1 MTITN
6 QTNKVGTSYTS
17 KMSTVFVPQ
26 KDVGFLGKVKK
37 TKTFTSLRVT
47 KVSNTPGPNQY
58 KTEVIQHK
66 DAAKSSSIVIGE
78 VKNGSLVLNE
88 NVDLGN
94 AEEDVFIKQVENQI
108 KNQKRDVEKQIKNKV
123 SSDSESLFIS
133 DELRDSENGPGITED
148 DVENGLGSQP
158 LSDLEELQNSKGG
171 IGRGG
176 KNTYGALF
184 YPSFIEKSVQDK
196 LKVTILEF
204 APKRKRT
211 RMAKVEK
218 KTTEW
223 TNAYNQIPTI
233 SSAPIM
239 SFPIRTTTTE
249 LVDVEKDVFKDQ
261 FSFNSR
267 KRMEFGKRTLGHITL
282 PIPDGVSDMN
292 KVNFGDGNLNPVQA
306 LLADDVTS
314 ALMGEKVTGVN
325 FNNELKKTFEST
337 KKFKGEV
344 KEAIGGFFSAKTLG
358 MDKDELIARTQGRIF
373 NNNLE
378 LLFKGP
384 TLRTF
389 NFRFKMSPR
398 DESEIKQVMK
408 IIKAFK
414 QSSAVQKSKNGIFMV
429 TPNTYKLEF
438 KKGGRG
444 LGNKNHMFLP
454 KVKECALLQI
464 AVDYMPE
471 GSYMTYENE
480 DPSLEGS
487 MVTYVMT
494 LSFQELEPLFNDDYF
509 AESGVGF

>member
-1 MTITN
+1 M
-6 QTNKVGTSYTS
+6 
-17 KMSTVFVPQ
+17 
-26 KDVGFLGKVKK
+26 
-37 TKTFTSLRVT
+37 
-47 KVSNTPGPNQY
+47 
-58 KTEVIQHK
+58 
-66 DAAKSSSIVIGE
+66 
-78 VKNGSLVLNE
+78 
-88 NVDLGN
+88 
-94 AEEDVFIKQVENQI
+94 
-108 KNQKRDVEKQIKNKV
+108 
-123 SSDSESLFIS
+123 
-133 DELRDSENGPGITED
+133 
-148 DVENGLGSQP
+148 GSQP

-171 IGRGG
+171 IGRSG
-176 KNTYGALF
+176 KNSYGALF

-211 RMAKVEK
+211 RPAKVEK

-223 TNAYNQIPTI
+223 TNKYNDLPTI
-233 SSAPIM
+233 SSTPIM
-239 SFPIRTTTTE
+239 SFPVPSTTTE

-314 ALMGEKVTGVN
+314 ALMGEKVTGVS
-325 FNNELKKTFEST
+325 FNEELKKTFEST

-398 DESEIKQVMK
+398 DESEIRQVMK

>member
-6 QTNKVGTSYTS
+6 QTNPIGSSYESKRSAVFISQKDGGLFGKSKKIYTS
-17 KMSTVFVPQ
+17 TR
-26 KDVGFLGKVKK
+26 L
-37 TKTFTSLRVT
+37 TKISE
-47 KVSNTPGPNQY
+47 TPGPNQY
-58 KTEVIQHK
+58 RVEVFQH
-66 DAAKSSSIVIGE
+66 DSPSGGSSIQIGT
-78 VKNGSLVLNE
+78 VVNGKLELNASA
-88 NVDLGN
+88 DIGN
-94 AEEDVFIKQVENQI
+94 AVSEDTFRLQVEAQI
-108 KNQKRDVEKQIKNKV
+108 KNQKKDAEKQIKDKIN
-123 SSDSESLFIS
+123 SDSESIFVS
-133 DELRDSENGPGITED
+133 EELTEKTGITAE

-171 IGRGG
+171 IGRSG
-176 KNTYGALF
+176 KNSYGALF

-211 RMAKVEK
+211 RPAKVEK

-223 TNAYNQIPTI
+223 TNKYNDLPTI
-233 SSAPIM
+233 SSTPIM
-239 SFPIRTTTTE
+239 SFPVPSTTTE

-292 KVNFGDGNLNPVQA
+292 KLNFGDGNLNPVQA

-325 FNNELKKTFEST
+325 FKDELKNTFDAT

-344 KEAIGGFFSAKTLG
+344 KEARGGFFSAKTLG

-398 DESEIKQVMK
+398 DESEIRQVMK

>member
-6 QTNKVGTSYTS
+6 QTNPIGSNYESDRSVVFIAQKDGGFFGKSKKIYTS
-17 KMSTVFVPQ
+17 TR
-26 KDVGFLGKVKK
+26 L
-37 TKTFTSLRVT
+37 TKISE
-47 KVSNTPGPNQY
+47 TPGPNQY
-58 KTEVIQHK
+58 RVEVFQH
-66 DAAKSSSIVIGE
+66 DSPSGGNSTQIGT
-78 VKNGSLVLNE
+78 VVDGKLVLNSA
-88 NVDLGN
+88 VDYGN
-94 AEEDVFIKQVENQI
+94 AVSEDSFRLQVEAQI
-108 KNQKRDVEKQIKNKV
+108 KNQKKDAEKQIKDKV
-123 SSDSESLFIS
+123 NSDSESIFVS
-133 DELRDSENGPGITED
+133 QELTDDTGITAT
-148 DVENGLGSQP
+148 DVENGLGNTSRDP
-158 LSDLEELQNSKGG
+158 LTDLQELQNSKGG
-171 IGRGG
+171 IGRSG
-176 KNTYGALF
+176 KNSYGALF

-223 TNAYNQIPTI
+223 TNKYNDLPTI
-233 SSAPIM
+233 SSTPIM
-239 SFPIRTTTTE
+239 SFPMPSTTTE

-325 FNNELKKTFEST
+325 FKDELKNTFNAT

-480 DPSLEGS
+480 DPTLEGS

>member
-6 QTNKVGTSYTS
+6 QTNTIWSNYESKRSAVFISQKDGGLFGKSKKIYTS
-17 KMSTVFVPQ
+17 TR
-26 KDVGFLGKVKK
+26 L
-37 TKTFTSLRVT
+37 TKISE
-47 KVSNTPGPNQY
+47 TPGPNQY
-58 KTEVIQHK
+58 RVEVFQHDSPSGGNSIQ
-66 DAAKSSSIVIGE
+66 IGT
-78 VKNGSLVLNE
+78 VVNGKLELNASA
-88 NVDLGN
+88 DIGN
-94 AEEDVFIKQVENQI
+94 AVSEDTFRLQVEAQI
-108 KNQKRDVEKQIKNKV
+108 KNQKKDAEKQIKDKIN
-123 SSDSESLFIS
+123 SDSESIFVS
-133 DELRDSENGPGITED
+133 EELTEKTGITAE

-171 IGRGG
+171 IGRSG
-176 KNTYGALF
+176 KNSYGALF

-211 RMAKVEK
+211 KMAKVEK

-223 TNAYNQIPTI
+223 TTAYNQIPSI
-233 SSAPIM
+233 SNTPVYA
-239 SFPIRTTTTE
+239 FPMPSTTTE

-314 ALMGEKVTGVN
+314 ALMGEKVTGVS
-325 FNNELKKTFEST
+325 FNEELKKTFEST

-398 DESEIKQVMK
+398 DESEIRQVMK

>member
-6 QTNKVGTSYTS
+6 QTNPIGSNYESKRSAVFIAQKDGGLFGKSEKIYTS
-17 KMSTVFVPQ
+17 TR
-26 KDVGFLGKVKK
+26 L
-37 TKTFTSLRVT
+37 TKI
-47 KVSNTPGPNQY
+47 SNTPGPNQY
-58 KTEVIQHK
+58 RVEVFQH
-66 DAAKSSSIVIGE
+66 DSPSGGNSTQIGT
-78 VKNGSLVLNE
+78 VVDGKLVLNSA
-88 NVDLGN
+88 VDYGN
-94 AEEDVFIKQVENQI
+94 AFSEDSFRLQVEAQI
-108 KNQKRDVEKQIKNKV
+108 KNQKKDAEKQIKDKLN
-123 SSDSESLFIS
+123 SDSESIFVS
-133 DELRDSENGPGITED
+133 EELKKKGITED
-148 DVENGLGSQP
+148 DVENGLGTQP
-158 LSDLEELQNSKGG
+158 LSDLEELQNRKGG

-204 APKRKRT
+204 APKKKRT
-211 RMAKVEK
+211 KMAKVEK

-223 TNAYNQIPTI
+223 TTAYNQIPTI
-233 SSAPIM
+233 SNTPVYA
-239 SFPIRTTTTE
+239 FPMPSTTTE

-408 IIKAFK
+408 IIRAFK
-414 QSSAVQKSKNGIFMV
+414 QSSAVQKSKTGIFMV

-444 LGNKNHMFLP
+444 LGNKNHLFLP

-480 DPSLEGS
+480 DPSAEGS

-509 AESGVGF
+509 AEGGVGF

>member
-6 QTNKVGTSYTS
+6 QTNPIGSNYESKRSAVFISQKDGGLFGKSKKIYTS
-17 KMSTVFVPQ
+17 TR
-26 KDVGFLGKVKK
+26 L
-37 TKTFTSLRVT
+37 TKISE
-47 KVSNTPGPNQY
+47 TPGPNQY
-58 KTEVIQHK
+58 RVEVFQHDSPSGGNTIQ
-66 DAAKSSSIVIGE
+66 IGT
-78 VKNGSLVLNE
+78 VVNGKLELNASA
-88 NVDLGN
+88 DIGN
-94 AEEDVFIKQVENQI
+94 AVSEDTFRLQVEAQI
-108 KNQKRDVEKQIKNKV
+108 KNQKKDAEKQIKDKIN
-123 SSDSESLFIS
+123 SDSESIFVS
-133 DELRDSENGPGITED
+133 EELTEKTGITAE

-171 IGRGG
+171 IGRSG
-176 KNTYGALF
+176 KNSYGALF

-211 RMAKVEK
+211 RPAKVEK

-223 TNAYNQIPTI
+223 TNKYNDLPTI
-233 SSAPIM
+233 SSTPIM
-239 SFPIRTTTTE
+239 SFPVPSTTTE

-314 ALMGEKVTGVN
+314 ALMGEKVTGVS
-325 FNNELKKTFEST
+325 FNEELKKTFEST

-398 DESEIKQVMK
+398 DESEIRQVMK

>member
-6 QTNKVGTSYTS
+6 QTNPIGSSYESKRSAVFISQKDGGLFGKSKKIYTS
-17 KMSTVFVPQ
+17 TR
-26 KDVGFLGKVKK
+26 L
-37 TKTFTSLRVT
+37 TKISE
-47 KVSNTPGPNQY
+47 TPGPNQY
-58 KTEVIQHK
+58 RVEVFQH
-66 DAAKSSSIVIGE
+66 DSPSGGSSIQIGT
-78 VKNGSLVLNE
+78 VVNGKLELNASA
-88 NVDLGN
+88 DIGN
-94 AEEDVFIKQVENQI
+94 AVSEDTFRLQVEAQI
-108 KNQKRDVEKQIKNKV
+108 KNQKKDAEKQIKDKV
-123 SSDSESLFIS
+123 NSDSESIFVS
-133 DELRDSENGPGITED
+133 EELTEKTGITAE

-171 IGRGG
+171 IGRSG
-176 KNTYGALF
+176 KNSYGALF

-211 RMAKVEK
+211 RPAKVEK

-223 TNAYNQIPTI
+223 TNKYNDLPTI
-233 SSAPIM
+233 SSTPIM
-239 SFPIRTTTTE
+239 TFPLPSTTTE

-314 ALMGEKVTGVN
+314 ALMGEKVTGVS
-325 FNNELKKTFEST
+325 FNEELKKTFEST

-398 DESEIKQVMK
+398 DESEIRQVMK

>member
-1 MTITN
+1 M
-6 QTNKVGTSYTS
+6 
-17 KMSTVFVPQ
+17 
-26 KDVGFLGKVKK
+26 
-37 TKTFTSLRVT
+37 
-47 KVSNTPGPNQY
+47 
-58 KTEVIQHK
+58 
-66 DAAKSSSIVIGE
+66 
-78 VKNGSLVLNE
+78 
-88 NVDLGN
+88 
-94 AEEDVFIKQVENQI
+94 
-108 KNQKRDVEKQIKNKV
+108 
-123 SSDSESLFIS
+123 
-133 DELRDSENGPGITED
+133 
-148 DVENGLGSQP
+148 
-158 LSDLEELQNSKGG
+158 
-171 IGRGG
+171 
-176 KNTYGALF
+176 
-184 YPSFIEKSVQDK
+184 PS
-196 LKVTILEF
+196 
-204 APKRKRT
+204 
-211 RMAKVEK
+211 
-218 KTTEW
+218 
-223 TNAYNQIPTI
+223 
-233 SSAPIM
+233 
-239 SFPIRTTTTE
+239 TTTE

-292 KVNFGDGNLNPVQA
+292 KVSFGDGNLNPVQA

-314 ALMGEKVTGVN
+314 ALMGEKVTGVS
-325 FNNELKKTFEST
+325 FNEELKKTFEST

-398 DESEIKQVMK
+398 DESEIRQVMK

>member
-6 QTNKVGTSYTS
+6 QTNPIGSSYESKRSAVFIAQKDGGLFGKSEKIYTS
-17 KMSTVFVPQ
+17 TR
-26 KDVGFLGKVKK
+26 L
-37 TKTFTSLRVT
+37 TKI
-47 KVSNTPGPNQY
+47 SNTPGPNQY
-58 KTEVIQHK
+58 RVEVFQH
-66 DAAKSSSIVIGE
+66 DSPSGGNSTQIGT
-78 VKNGSLVLNE
+78 VVDGKLVLNSA
-88 NVDLGN
+88 VDYGN
-94 AEEDVFIKQVENQI
+94 AFSEDSFRLQVEAQI
-108 KNQKRDVEKQIKNKV
+108 KNQKKDAEKQIKDKLN
-123 SSDSESLFIS
+123 SDSESIFVS
-133 DELRDSENGPGITED
+133 EELKKKGITED
-148 DVENGLGSQP
+148 DVENGLGTQP
-158 LSDLEELQNSKGG
+158 LSDLEELQNRKGG

-204 APKRKRT
+204 APKKKRT
-211 RMAKVEK
+211 KMAKVEK

-223 TNAYNQIPTI
+223 TTAYNQIPTI
-233 SSAPIM
+233 SNTPVYA
-239 SFPIRTTTTE
+239 FPMPSTTTE

-408 IIKAFK
+408 IIRAFK
-414 QSSAVQKSKNGIFMV
+414 QSSAVQKSKTGIFMV

-444 LGNKNHMFLP
+444 LGNKNHLFLP

-480 DPSLEGS
+480 DPSAEGS

>member
-6 QTNKVGTSYTS
+6 QTNKVGTVYNS
-17 KMSTVFVPQ
+17 KISPVYIPQ
-26 KDVGFLGKVKK
+26 KDGGLFGKSK
-37 TKTFTSLRVT
+37 KTFTSLRVT
-47 KVSNTPGPNQY
+47 KVSNIPGPDQY
-58 KTEVIQHK
+58 KTEVIQHA
-66 DAAKSSSIVIGE
+66 DAVSSSSVLIGE
-78 VKNGSLVLNE
+78 VKNGKVVLND
-88 NVDLGN
+88 NVDIGN
-94 AEEDVFIKQVENQI
+94 AQNEFVFGITVQGQV
-108 KNQKRDVEKQIKNKV
+108 KNQKKDIDKQIKDKV
-123 SSDSESLFIS
+123 NSDNESLFFSEEAIENNL
-133 DELRDSENGPGITED
+133 DDSF
-148 DVENGLGSQP
+148 ENGLGSQP
-158 LSDLEELQNSKGG
+158 LTELQELQNSKDG
-171 IGRGG
+171 IGRSG

-223 TNAYNQIPTI
+223 TNMYNQMPTI
-233 SSAPIM
+233 SSAPIY
-239 SFPIRTTTTE
+239 SFPMPSTTTE

-325 FNNELKKTFEST
+325 FKDELKNTFNAT

-408 IIKAFK
+408 IIRAFK

-444 LGNKNHMFLP
+444 LGQKNHFFLP
-454 KVKECALLQI
+454 RVKECALLQI

>member
-6 QTNKVGTSYTS
+6 QTNPIGSNYESKRSAVFISQKDGGLFGKSKKIYTS
-17 KMSTVFVPQ
+17 TR
-26 KDVGFLGKVKK
+26 L
-37 TKTFTSLRVT
+37 TKISE
-47 KVSNTPGPNQY
+47 TPGPNQY
-58 KTEVIQHK
+58 RVEVFQHDSPSGGNSIQIGTVVNGK
-66 DAAKSSSIVIGE
+66 LELNASSDI
-78 VKNGSLVLNE
+78 
-88 NVDLGN
+88 GN
-94 AEEDVFIKQVENQI
+94 AVSEDTFRLQVEAQI
-108 KNQKRDVEKQIKNKV
+108 KNQKKDAEKQIKDKIN
-123 SSDSESLFIS
+123 SDSESIFVS
-133 DELRDSENGPGITED
+133 EELTEKTGITAE

-171 IGRGG
+171 IGRSG
-176 KNTYGALF
+176 KNSYGALF

-211 RMAKVEK
+211 RPAKVEK

-223 TNAYNQIPTI
+223 TNKYNDLPTI
-233 SSAPIM
+233 SSTPIM
-239 SFPIRTTTTE
+239 SFPVPSTTTE

-314 ALMGEKVTGVN
+314 ALMGEKVTGVS
-325 FNNELKKTFEST
+325 FNEELKKTFEST

-398 DESEIKQVMK
+398 DESEIRQVMK

>member
-6 QTNKVGTSYTS
+6 QTNPIGSSYESKRSAVFISQKDGGLFGKSKKIYTS
-17 KMSTVFVPQ
+17 TR
-26 KDVGFLGKVKK
+26 L
-37 TKTFTSLRVT
+37 TKISE
-47 KVSNTPGPNQY
+47 TPGPNQY
-58 KTEVIQHK
+58 RVEVYQH
-66 DAAKSSSIVIGE
+66 DSPSGGSSIQIGT
-78 VKNGSLVLNE
+78 VVNGKLELNASA
-88 NVDLGN
+88 DIGN
-94 AEEDVFIKQVENQI
+94 AVSEDTFRLQVEAQI
-108 KNQKRDVEKQIKNKV
+108 KNQKKDAEKQIKDKIN
-123 SSDSESLFIS
+123 SDSESIFVS
-133 DELRDSENGPGITED
+133 EELTEKTGITAE

-171 IGRGG
+171 IGRSG
-176 KNTYGALF
+176 KNSYGALF

-211 RMAKVEK
+211 RPAKVEK

-223 TNAYNQIPTI
+223 TNKYNDLPTI
-233 SSAPIM
+233 SSTPIM
-239 SFPIRTTTTE
+239 SFPVPSTTTE

-325 FNNELKKTFEST
+325 FKDELKNTFDAT

-398 DESEIKQVMK
+398 DESEIRQVMK

>member
-6 QTNKVGTSYTS
+6 QTNPIGSNFESKRSAVFISQKDGGLFGKSEKIYTS
-17 KMSTVFVPQ
+17 TR
-26 KDVGFLGKVKK
+26 L
-37 TKTFTSLRVT
+37 TKISE
-47 KVSNTPGPNQY
+47 TPGPNQY
-58 KTEVIQHK
+58 RVEVFQH
-66 DAAKSSSIVIGE
+66 DSPSGGSSIQIGT
-78 VKNGSLVLNE
+78 VVNGKLELNASA
-88 NVDLGN
+88 DIGN
-94 AEEDVFIKQVENQI
+94 AVSEDTFRLQVEAQI
-108 KNQKRDVEKQIKNKV
+108 KNQKKDAEKQIKDKIN
-123 SSDSESLFIS
+123 SDSESIFVS
-133 DELRDSENGPGITED
+133 EELTEKTGITAE

-171 IGRGG
+171 IGRSG
-176 KNTYGALF
+176 KNSYGALF

-211 RMAKVEK
+211 RPAKVEK

-223 TNAYNQIPTI
+223 TNKYNDLPTI
-233 SSAPIM
+233 SSTPIM
-239 SFPIRTTTTE
+239 SFPVPSTTTE

-314 ALMGEKVTGVN
+314 ALMGEKVTGVS
-325 FNNELKKTFEST
+325 FNEELKKTFEST

-398 DESEIKQVMK
+398 DESEIRQVMR